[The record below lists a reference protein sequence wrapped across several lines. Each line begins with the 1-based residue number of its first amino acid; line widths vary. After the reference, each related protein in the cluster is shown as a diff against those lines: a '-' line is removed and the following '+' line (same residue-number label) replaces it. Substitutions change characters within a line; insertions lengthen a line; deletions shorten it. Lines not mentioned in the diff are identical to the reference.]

1 MAKSVLPPLLVGICA
16 LALACG
22 VPKSAGADT
31 PSIFTKQPRGPSF
44 DCSLATL
51 TAVERRICKSVLL
64 SKLDLMLNDAYA
76 HDASESEAMLALA
89 VREAAWIRVRNAC
102 IDDACLA
109 DQYRRR
115 LAEIAID
122 RKLDD
127 RDERDDHWRRHPPTS
142 AHLAA
147 TLARIAG
154 AQCFH
159 VDSVVDLGDGLAS
172 YIAES
177 CDEIPRNRRGMG
189 YRDHML
195 VLHAQGGQFRVVLSV
210 ESANV
215 AGICCTAQIER
226 SHRLHRIAVFTAS
239 GAGDHYWDLYDY
251 DGRSYRMIA
260 TVDLDSW
267 NLNGH
272 ERLTISRK

>member
-1 MAKSVLPPLLVGICA
+1 
-16 LALACG
+16 
-22 VPKSAGADT
+22 
-31 PSIFTKQPRGPSF
+31 
-44 DCSLATL
+44 
-51 TAVERRICKSVLL
+51 
-64 SKLDLMLNDAYA
+64 
-76 HDASESEAMLALA
+76 
-89 VREAAWIRVRNAC
+89 
-102 IDDACLA
+102 
-109 DQYRRR
+109 
-115 LAEIAID
+115 
-122 RKLDD
+122 
-127 RDERDDHWRRHPPTS
+127 
-142 AHLAA
+142 
-147 TLARIAG
+147 
-154 AQCFH
+154 
-159 VDSVVDLGDGLAS
+159 
-172 YIAES
+172 
-177 CDEIPRNRRGMG
+177 MG

-195 VLHAQGGQFRVVLSV
+195 VLHPQGGQFRVVLSV